1 MARNIYGNGTN
12 SSHGA
17 NTIQHF
23 YDRAGIEASNEVNVY
38 TQFASKKNMPLK
50 YGKTYKISRWQHIYD
65 RDLNTPEF
73 QKYGFL
79 SSRNIDDVTTSLNGA
94 KLPEGAGKQNEVT
107 FQKITLETS
116 FSRYGEM
123 IDYTDEVEIFS
134 EDEIQTRYREEL
146 GALANRRYEDL
157 VQLDMLGTNNVFY
170 SGLATSTATMG
181 TGITAD
187 GSLDDSYR
195 ISYDMVRKCVKKLIR
210 NRALKNTEIV
220 TGSTKIDTKTI
231 NKAFY
236 AIIGNEIKY
245 DLEST
250 TRGKN
255 NTEEFAY
262 IPSYK
267 YADAS
272 NLAENEV
279 GCLHEV
285 RFIESESAIVYRQQ
299 GVNVP
304 NNYVGTLSYTG
315 TIGTDAKFDVF
326 PILFPTKDCYATV
339 GLKGHNKVVF
349 HSKAPNDIERS
360 NPYGTHGFFSYNFWF
375 AGIVLQE
382 ERLLKG
388 LVLASA

>member
-12 SSHGA
+12 SSHGE
-17 NTIQHF
+17 NTIKHF

-38 TQFASKKNMPLK
+38 GQFASRKNMPLK
-50 YGKTYKISRWQHIYD
+50 YGKTYKVSRWQHIYD
-65 RDLNTPEF
+65 RNLDSPDF

-79 SSRNIDDVTTSLNGA
+79 SSRNITDVTNGLTRA
-94 KLPEGAGKQNEVT
+94 KLPEGAGKQNEVSFEKVT
-107 FQKITLETS
+107 IETS
-116 FSRYGEM
+116 FNRYGEM
-123 IDYTDEVEIFS
+123 IDYTDEVDLFS
-134 EDEIQTRYREEL
+134 EDYIQVRYREEL
-146 GALANRRYEDL
+146 GYLANRRNEDL
-157 VQLDMLGTNNVFY
+157 IQLDMLGTNNVIY
-170 SGLATSTATMG
+170 SGLGTSVATMG

-187 GSLDDSYR
+187 GTLDNSYR
-195 ISYDMVRKCVKKLIR
+195 ISYDLIRKCVKKLVR

-220 TGSTKIDTKTI
+220 TGSTKIDTRTV
-231 NKAFY
+231 NRAYY
-236 AIIGNEIKY
+236 AIIGNEVKY
-245 DLEST
+245 DLENT
-250 TRGKN
+250 TRGSN

-272 NLAENEV
+272 SLAEGEV

-285 RFIESESAIVYRQQ
+285 RFIESETAVVYRQA
-299 GVNVP
+299 GADVP
-304 NNYVGTLSYTG
+304 TDYVGTLSYTG
-315 TIGTDAKFDVF
+315 TIDTNAKFDVF
-326 PILFPTKDCYATV
+326 PILFPTKDAYATV

-375 AGIVLQE
+375 AGIILQE

-388 LVLASA
+388 YVLASA